1 MNSRNTLIIGTFGE
15 FPYAESD
22 GDVNIPYCKTEDLNG
37 CLYNPITNPYAPGS
51 QLKTLKTDFSKYDK
65 QVLDTIKEVDQ
76 KIPFISVILSGRPML
91 IDELLNT
98 SDATIAAWLP
108 GTSGGQGIV
117 DAIVGN
123 YVIKPKNSPKKNT
136 LSVDWP
142 KDMVTVLLFSL
153 TCKISQ
159 PTIQTVLSQESI
171 IDYSQWE
178 TACRLTLLR
187 ILFWNDL
194 VWN

>member
-37 CLYNPITNPYAPGS
+37 CLYNPITNPYAPGA

-91 IDELLNT
+91 ID
-98 SDATIAAWLP
+98 
-108 GTSGGQGIV
+108 
-117 DAIVGN
+117 
-123 YVIKPKNSPKKNT
+123 
-136 LSVDWP
+136 
-142 KDMVTVLLFSL
+142 
-153 TCKISQ
+153 
-159 PTIQTVLSQESI
+159 
-171 IDYSQWE
+171 
-178 TACRLTLLR
+178 
-187 ILFWNDL
+187 
-194 VWN
+194 